1 MVIAVDAGLENISD
15 QLVKRGYTIVNYPGY
30 NGVVDAI
37 IYKKN
42 MISHINE
49 YQNSVMVNALENNN
63 TKPSQGVLV
72 INANNKSANQIEE
85 ILRSRVYSPLFY

>member
-1 MVIAVDAGLENISD
+1 MVIAVEPGLENISD
-15 QLVKRGYTIVNYPGY
+15 QLVKRGYTIVNYPEY

-42 MISHINE
+42 MISHIKE
-49 YQNSVMVNALENNN
+49 YQNSIMANVLENNN

-72 INANNKSANQIEE
+72 INANNKSTNQIEE

>member
-1 MVIAVDAGLENISD
+1 MVIAVEPGLENISD
-15 QLVKRGYTIVNYPGY
+15 QLVKRGYTIVNYPEY
-30 NGVVDAI
+30 KGVVDAI

-42 MISHINE
+42 MINHINE

-63 TKPSQGVLV
+63 NKPSQGVLI